1 MNSKTSSLEMWRRS
15 LGMCMICG
23 QPLGLKGKLSNLE
36 NQNTDE
42 TENEEAMIENVI
54 ERLLLIEECPIRLA
68 YIQFNVL
75 GEQQDCHVIDQYTFL
90 EKKNKEESFHFLML
104 KNEEM
109 FKNMEKKG
117 IFASFYQ
124 QVVQGKNEILN
135 VATVNCKRMGDN
147 FLFAGC
153 RRCNLS
159 MNKPNFHVDTV
170 YRCFELT
177 KNLDVPSLESRNV
190 KAIKLKKLIQQI
202 AFFFHHNQD
211 ENKWYAKEPDKI
223 YLDINL
229 WRCIS
234 NICSWTTS
242 SKFRFRL
249 IAIFH
254 ASVFIYERSAMK
266 SAIKFEEWHIHFF
279 RLEYIKKYEAD
290 SFFGMK
296 ETEAS
301 IIFDLSFK
309 RGDEWK
315 DILLSKFTSFEI
327 VLNEAYNANN
337 MGKIETFREK
347 VSKQVWNEKTLLR
360 FLSGN
365 MSIEN
370 GVDRFLHF
378 FKYNIQSVKQRN
390 LLESCLKFERH
401 LCTVYRRHA
410 KEWIHK
416 EPEFES

>member
-1 MNSKTSSLEMWRRS
+1 MNSKISSLEMWKRS

-23 QPLGLKGKLSNLE
+23 QPLGLKGKLTNLE
-36 NQNTDE
+36 SSE
-42 TENEEAMIENVI
+42 EIENEEPMVENVI
-54 ERLLLIEECPIRLA
+54 ERLLLVEECPVRLA
-68 YIQFNVL
+68 YIQFNIL
-75 GEQQDCHVIDQYTFL
+75 GEQQDCHIIDQYTFL
-90 EKKNKEESFHFLML
+90 EKKNKEECFQFLML
-104 KNEEM
+104 KNEEVLKSIDKTNM
-109 FKNMEKKG
+109 FG
-117 IFASFYQ
+117 SFYQ
-124 QVVQGKNEILN
+124 QVIHDKNEILN
-135 VATVNCKRMGDN
+135 IAMVNCKRLGDS

-177 KNLDVPSLESRNV
+177 KSLDIPSLESRNV

-202 AFFFHHNQD
+202 AFFFYYKAD
-211 ENKWYAKEPDKI
+211 NKKWFAKEADKI

-234 NICSWTTS
+234 NLCSWSTT

-266 SAIKFEEWHIHFF
+266 STMKFEEWHIHFF
-279 RLEYIKKYEAD
+279 RTVYTEKYESD

-296 ETEAS
+296 ETEVG
-301 IIFDLSFK
+301 IVFDLSLK

-315 DILLSKFTSFEI
+315 DILLSKFVSFEI
-327 VLNEAYNANN
+327 ILNDEMYNSNN
-337 MGKIETFREK
+337 MSKINIFREK
-347 VSKQVWNEKTLLR
+347 VAKEVWNEKTLLR
-360 FLSGN
+360 FLSGKR
-365 MSIEN
+365 SIEN
-370 GVDRFLHF
+370 GVDHFLHF
-378 FKYNIQSVKQRN
+378 FKYNIQSVKERN

-401 LCTVYRRHA
+401 LCSVYRRHV
-410 KEWIHK
+410 KDWIQK